1 LFEIVDQM
9 VWHGAIWI
17 ARGDRVSNL
26 KAEFTGGPRALCPDI
41 AFSS

>member
-17 ARGDRVSNL
+17 ARGDRVNL